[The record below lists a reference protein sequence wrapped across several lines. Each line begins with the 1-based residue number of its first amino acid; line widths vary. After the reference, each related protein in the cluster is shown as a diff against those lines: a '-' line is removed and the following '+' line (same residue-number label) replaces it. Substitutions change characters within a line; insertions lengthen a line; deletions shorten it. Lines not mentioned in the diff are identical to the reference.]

1 MAIFFTADE
10 HYGHTKI
17 MQYCKRP
24 FDSIEEMDETI
35 IERHNAVVR
44 PKDTVYHLGD
54 FSFWNHGKYLDRL
67 KGKHI
72 LILGNHDRLKNTK
85 EGWLEVHQVMRL
97 KWQGKVLWL
106 SHYPHL
112 VWPQSHYGSWHLFG
126 HVHGSLQGVGLSM
139 DVGVDANDYRPVSI
153 EKVAEVMNQRGAN
166 AQQLKDAVDKESLK
180 PYAKKYIWWKTPE
193 EAVEYPQRV
202 IAQVMNIGTFEDT
215 QELADLVGND
225 VLRMVIEQAE
235 VGQFNGPSWAY
246 WHYRLELCEID
257 QVPPLPERRGL
268 R

>member
-1 MAIFFTADE
+1 
-10 HYGHTKI
+10 
-17 MQYCKRP
+17 
-24 FDSIEEMDETI
+24 
-35 IERHNAVVR
+35 
-44 PKDTVYHLGD
+44 
-54 FSFWNHGKYLDRL
+54 
-67 KGKHI
+67 
-72 LILGNHDRLKNTK
+72 
-85 EGWLEVHQVMRL
+85 
-97 KWQGKVLWL
+97 
-106 SHYPHL
+106 
-112 VWPQSHYGSWHLFG
+112 
-126 HVHGSLQGVGLSM
+126 M
-139 DVGVDANDYRPVSI
+139 DVGVHANDYRPVSI